1 MRQHGLSPELT
12 RYNLARSRP
21 GAGRSGR
28 MGARLTDSGV
38 EEAAPGPDV
47 GDADHDMIHDGPCLF
62 VRGKHGRPSSRAS
75 QGMGRRPGQGTAFR
89 SPASGR
95 GRGASAYRHEA
106 VLRGRARQC
115 VVREHAAPSAH
126 GSMADRQHAPWHG
139 PSHPQGPEITERDC
153 SRSARLNDRG
163 FSSTPTWCPG

>member
-1 MRQHGLSPELT
+1 MRQYGVSPGLT

-28 MGARLTDSGV
+28 LSACLTDSGV

-89 SPASGR
+89 SPAPAEEEGPQHIGMRRSFVVVP
-95 GRGASAYRHEA
+95 ASAWYANTPHRRPMGQWLIDNMPRGTDLHIPRDRKSRRERPFA
-106 VLRGRARQC
+106 VGTA
-115 VVREHAAPSAH
+115 E
-126 GSMADRQHAPWHG
+126 
-139 PSHPQGPEITERDC
+139 
-153 SRSARLNDRG
+153 
-163 FSSTPTWCPG
+163 